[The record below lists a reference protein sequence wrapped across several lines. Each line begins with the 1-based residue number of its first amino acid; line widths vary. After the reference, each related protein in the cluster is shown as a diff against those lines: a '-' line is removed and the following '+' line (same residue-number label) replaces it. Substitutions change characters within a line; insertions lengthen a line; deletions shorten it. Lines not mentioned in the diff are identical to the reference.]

1 MYLLLHQY
9 RNGGYRLSKTELVEK
24 AAQEIVDMSHPGLV
38 WLVHLEHDQKHYDI
52 LSEKPISKQE
62 AASWFQDAEPEEIN
76 GTSELIAPETM
87 QEAIA
92 AELAG
97 RRAFLF
103 AEEEEEDKAA
113 QLVYETLLPSFVLI
127 SSWTETRRKAEAES
141 GDYILVS
148 DLSE

>member
-9 RNGGYRLSKTELVEK
+9 RAGGYRLSKTELIEK

-38 WLVHLEHDQKHYDI
+38 WLVHLEYDQKHYDI
-52 LSEKPISKQE
+52 LSEKPMTKQE
-62 AASWFQDAEPEEIN
+62 AASWFEDAEPDRMG
-76 GTSELIAPETM
+76 GTSELIAADAM
-87 QEAIA
+87 QQAIA

-113 QLVYETLLPSFVLI
+113 ELVYETLLPSFVLI
-127 SSWTETRRKAEAES
+127 SSWSETRRKAESES

>member
-1 MYLLLHQY
+1 MYVLLHQY
-9 RNGGYRLSKTELVEK
+9 RAGGYQLGNTELIEK
-24 AAQEIVDMSHPGLV
+24 AAQEIVDMNHPGLV
-38 WLVHLEHDQKHYDI
+38 WLVHIEYDQKHYDI
-52 LSEKPISKQE
+52 LSEKPITKQE
-62 AASWFQDAEPEEIN
+62 AASWFEEAEPEEIG
-76 GTSELIAPETM
+76 GTSELIAPDAM
-87 QEAIA
+87 QQAIS

-103 AEEEEEDKAA
+103 ADEQEEDEAA

-127 SSWTETRRKAEAES
+127 SSWTETRRRAEAES